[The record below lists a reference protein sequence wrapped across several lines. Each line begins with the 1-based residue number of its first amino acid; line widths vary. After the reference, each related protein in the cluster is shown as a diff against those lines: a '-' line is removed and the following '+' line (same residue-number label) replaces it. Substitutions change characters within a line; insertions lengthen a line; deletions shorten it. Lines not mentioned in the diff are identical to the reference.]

1 MTDQTAVP
9 AHAARLLAE
18 LGCAARP
25 LGAADHPALSW
36 RRSGLMAVTGRPG
49 DEGLMCPAALCAA
62 ADAALSALRALA
74 PDPERLPASGAL
86 LLGERAR
93 LMGLEPQGR
102 VSANGSCRLLVFAD
116 GQTAALNLARPEDWD
131 LLPVLLGCDDVSD
144 WAAVERRCNQLD
156 AAETVALGIELG
168 LPIAL
173 DRPPRPI
180 DRLFQ
185 AVGERR
191 SCPTRRPFVVDLS
204 ALWAGPLAGSL
215 LAMAGAEVVK
225 VEAVARPDGA
235 RNGDRGF
242 FDLLNGGKRSVALD
256 FAAAADRARL
266 RALVERADIVIE
278 SSRPRALRR
287 LGIDRDAAVARGAVW
302 IAITAHDD
310 PDRVGFGDD
319 AAVEAGLATMMK
331 RAWGEAMFVGDAIAD
346 PLTGLHAALGGWAAW
361 RAGGGRLVALSLSR
375 TVGHAIGAGLAADD
389 RLARWQAMA
398 RADRAPLTPLRTAGG
413 RAADLGADND
423 RVFARC

>member
-1 MTDQTAVP
+1 MTVETAVP
-9 AHAARLLAE
+9 GHAARLLAE

-25 LGAADHPALSW
+25 RGAADHPALSW

-62 ADAALSALRALA
+62 ADAALGALKALA
-74 PDPERLPASGAL
+74 PNPERLPASGAL

-93 LMGLEPQGR
+93 LMGLQPQGR
-102 VSANGSCRLLVFAD
+102 VSPNGSCRLLVFAD
-116 GQTAALNLARPEDWD
+116 DQTAALNLARSEDWD
-131 LLPVLLGCDDVSD
+131 LLPVLLGCDEVSN
-144 WAAVERRCNQLD
+144 WAAVEHRCHQLD

-173 DRPPRPI
+173 DRPPRPVE
-180 DRLFQ
+180 RLFQ
-185 AVGERR
+185 AVGEGR
-191 SCPTRRPFVVDLS
+191 SCPTRPPFVVDLS

-215 LAMAGAEVVK
+215 LAMAGAQVVK

-235 RNGDRGF
+235 RNGDRRF
-242 FDLLNGGKRSVALD
+242 FDLLNGAKRSVALD
-256 FAAAADRARL
+256 FSAADDRARL

-287 LGIDRDAAVARGAVW
+287 LGIDRDAAVARGVVW

-331 RAWGEAMFVGDAIAD
+331 QAWGEAMFAGDAIAD

-361 RAGGGRLVALSLSR
+361 RAGGGRLVGLSLSR
-375 TVGHAIGAGLAADD
+375 TVGHAIGAGVVGDDQLAC
-389 RLARWQAMA
+389 WQAMA
-398 RADRAPLTPLRTAGG
+398 RADRAPLSPLRTPAD

-423 RVFARC
+423 RIFAQC